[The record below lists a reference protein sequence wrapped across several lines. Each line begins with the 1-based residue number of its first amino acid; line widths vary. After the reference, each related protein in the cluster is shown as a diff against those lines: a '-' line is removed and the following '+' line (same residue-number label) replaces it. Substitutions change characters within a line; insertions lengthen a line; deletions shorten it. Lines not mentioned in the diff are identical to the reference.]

1 MNINNESGMQIKV
14 SAEPRFGAD
23 IASESDAVSFRPKKK
38 KKKKVQA
45 FQSIEFN

>member
-1 MNINNESGMQIKV
+1 MQIRV

-23 IASESDAVSFRPKKK
+23 IASESDAVSIRPKKK

-45 FQSIEFN
+45 F